1 MANFLITSPNSL
13 TQGTD
18 TTDLFSLNTALG
30 VTVYGG
36 GGADQIS
43 ASNAGNFVNTNIQG
57 GRGGDSVYLTAGGA
71 PNVASFLLGDGSD
84 YAEFSGVAAA
94 NSTVI
99 GGGGLDTINLIVGTY
114 NNVVLNGNAQ
124 ADLITASGATFSGAF
139 VAGGGDNDVI
149 NFNANA
155 GFDRGSIN
163 GGGGADSIFVSG
175 GTFSGNR
182 IEGDT
187 IGETTFFGNDT
198 IRLNVAAA
206 GSLVQGGGGADSI
219 VFSALGGAIGTGN
232 TIEGNAGNDVIFINQ
247 TVLSGGYIGGGA
259 GSDTIA
265 ISGVLVANWGT
276 IQGGGGTDSINVS
289 ALGANGGFILG
300 GDDADA
306 IGLGTLD
313 FSGAVRTN
321 ANASGV
327 NVSYQSFSQ
336 SNLAGFDTVSATF
349 NGAAASGGAA
359 FMVTQSAVNF
369 SVAAFERAGTV
380 SGGATGIANFT
391 GTFAAGLTARA
402 AELDLALV
410 QGQAVVFQNGA
421 GTNFLFVQGGAAGS
435 GADGD
440 LVVQLNANSNAV
452 SGGLF
457 AVNNS
462 ALKVVIN

>member
-18 TTDLFSLNTALG
+18 TTDLFSLNTSLG

-43 ASNAGNFVNTNIQG
+43 ASNAGTFVNTNIQG

-71 PNVASFLLGDGSD
+71 PTVASFLLGHGSD
-84 YAEFSGVAAA
+84 YAEFSGAVAA
-94 NSTVI
+94 NSTVV

-114 NNVVLNGNAQ
+114 TNVVLNGNAQ
-124 ADLITASGATFSGAF
+124 ADLITASGTTFSGAF

-149 NFNANA
+149 NFNANV
-155 GFDRGSIN
+155 GFDAGSIN

-198 IRLNVAAA
+198 IRLNVAANA
-206 GSLVQGGGGADSI
+206 SLVQGGGGADSI
-219 VFSALGGAIGTGN
+219 VFSAAIGTGN

-247 TVLSGGYIGGGA
+247 ISNQQSGGYIGGGA

-265 ISGVLVANWGT
+265 ISAVLVNDWGT

-289 ALGANGGFILG
+289 GLGASGGFILG

-306 IGLGTLD
+306 IGLGTL
-313 FSGAVRTN
+313 FSGGVRTN

-327 NVSYQSFSQ
+327 IVSYQSLSQ
-336 SNLAGFDTVSATF
+336 SNLAGFDTISATF
-349 NGAAASGGAA
+349 VGAAVSGGGA

-369 SVAAFERAGTV
+369 SVAAFDRAGVV
-380 SGGATGIANFT
+380 SGGATGNATFT
-391 GTFAAGLTARA
+391 AGFDNSLTARA
-402 AELDLALV
+402 EALDLALV
-410 QGQAVVFQNGA
+410 QGQAVVFANGA
-421 GTNFLFVQGGAAGS
+421 GTNFLFVQGGASGS
-435 GADGD
+435 GAAGD
-440 LVVQLNANSNAV
+440 LVVQLNAGFNPT
-452 SGGLF
+452 SGGLY

-462 ALKVVIN
+462 ALKVVIA

>member
-13 TQGTD
+13 NQGTD

-43 ASNAGNFVNTNIQG
+43 ASNLPTGNFVNTNIQG

-71 PNVASFLLGDGSD
+71 PTVASFLLGHGSD
-84 YAEFSGVAAA
+84 YAEFSGAVAA
-94 NSTVI
+94 NSTVV

-114 NNVVLNGNAQ
+114 TNVVLNGNAQ

-155 GFDRGSIN
+155 GFDAGSIN

-198 IRLNVAAA
+198 IRLNVAANA
-206 GSLVQGGGGADSI
+206 SLVQGGGGADSI
-219 VFSALGGAIGTGN
+219 VFSATIGTAN

-247 TVLSGGYIGGGA
+247 IVLSAGYIGGGA

-265 ISGVLVANWGT
+265 ISAVLVDNWGT

-289 ALGANGGFILG
+289 AVGASGGFILG

-306 IGLGTLD
+306 IGLGTLA
-313 FSGAVRTN
+313 SGAVRTN

-327 NVSYQSFSQ
+327 IVSYQSLSQ
-336 SNLAGFDTVSATF
+336 SNLAGFDTISATF
-349 NGAAASGGAA
+349 VGAAVSGGGA

-369 SVAAFERAGTV
+369 SVAVFERAGTV
-380 SGGATGIANFT
+380 SGGAAGIAAFT